1 MYGNVRL
8 EINQFVNHRQN
19 GISFCFS
26 LYFQPAYIF
35 RSFLATRQPNL
46 TGRTSLFLLSLINRN
61 AHNNK
66 AHSAGHKNMNKVC
79 LFLFVCLSRSLCL
92 SVAFFLCFACQLA
105 VNRLADKNVKCR
117 PELASQSQP
126 PLAALQL
133 ADCNLHRSSTALQ
146 SRCLPACG
154 LSHVP
159 CTFAPCSNYLY
170 FLSTTCF
177 CSASRKF
184 QSETCAALF
193 CFFFCC
199 FGLAL
204 ISDQG
209 QCSLTETT

>member
-1 MYGNVRL
+1 MYGIVRL

-26 LYFQPAYIF
+26 SFFQPAYIF

-61 AHNNK
+61 AHNNN
-66 AHSAGHKNMNKVC
+66 AHSAGHKNMNKVVCVC
-79 LFLFVCLSRSLCL
+79 LFLFVCLSPSLCL

-117 PELASQSQP
+117 PELASQPQP

-146 SRCLPACG
+146 SLCLHVCLPVVCPTSPALLLPTLTISTSYRQLVSAQPAG
-154 LSHVP
+154 SSSQRRVQLS
-159 CTFAPCSNYLY
+159 
-170 FLSTTCF
+170 
-177 CSASRKF
+177 SAS
-184 QSETCAALF
+184 SSSCVLVW
-193 CFFFCC
+193 
-199 FGLAL
+199 L
-204 ISDQG
+204 
-209 QCSLTETT
+209 